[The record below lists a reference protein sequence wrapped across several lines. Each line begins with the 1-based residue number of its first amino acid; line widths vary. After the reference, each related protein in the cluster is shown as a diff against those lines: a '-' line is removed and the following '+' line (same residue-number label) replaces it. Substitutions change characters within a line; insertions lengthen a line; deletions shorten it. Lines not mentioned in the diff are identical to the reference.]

1 MRLLLAI
8 VAACLSLGVSG
19 TTIAKDGRASSLP
32 GWEAV
37 GRLNI
42 AGKYMCTGTLIA
54 PNLVLTAAHCVYD
67 ARTGQRINP
76 RGIRFEAGLDGR
88 KVKAARSIAKAV
100 VHPSYQFRAGG
111 DAQLGSDIAVLRL
124 SQPINRSDIRP
135 FAMSARA
142 DRGAN
147 VDVLSYSYTNAT
159 RANRE
164 QNCQVLSRR
173 TRTLVMSCRVDFGAS
188 GAPVLE
194 IIPGQPPKIVSVISS
209 KAAMGQRRVS
219 IGTTLDRTLRAM
231 MQNAI

>member
-1 MRLLLAI
+1 MRLMLAML
-8 VAACLSLGVSG
+8 AACLSIGVSESAMA
-19 TTIAKDGRASSLP
+19 IERRASSLP

-54 PNLVLTAAHCVYD
+54 SNLVLTAAHCVYD
-67 ARTGQRINP
+67 AQTGRRVNP
-76 RGIRFEAGLDGR
+76 RGIRFEAGLDGTR
-88 KVKAARSIAKAV
+88 VKAARSVSKAV
-100 VHPSYQFRAGG
+100 VHPGYRFRAGG
-111 DAQLGSDIAVLRL
+111 NAQLGSDIAVLRL
-124 SQPINRSDIRP
+124 SNPISRNDIRP
-135 FAMSARA
+135 FSMSARA

-147 VDVLSYSYTNAT
+147 VDVLSYSYSNAT

-173 TRTLVMSCRVDFGAS
+173 TRTLVMSCKVDFGAS

-194 IIPGQPPKIVSVISS
+194 IRPGQAPKIVSVISS
-209 KAAMGQRRVS
+209 KAAMGHRRVS
-219 IGTTLDRTLRAM
+219 IGTALDRTLRTM